1 MGQSSD
7 GSKNVKS
14 AGGYVNRLVGAASDG
29 SKTLT

>member
-14 AGGYVNRLVGAASDG
+14 AGACVNRLVGAASDG